1 MRLPPALLAGVI
13 LFASAAPARA
23 DVQLSI
29 QDGQVSLTVTNA
41 TVRDILAAWAR
52 VGQTRIVNG
61 DRVPGGPITLQLTG
75 VTEERALEI
84 ILRSAAGY
92 VTAPRPTAI
101 ANASRYDRILVMPT
115 TTPTR
120 PAPAPSP
127 AFAQPQL
134 NQQMQVQPPQQ
145 FPQQPPGANDDDADA
160 PGPNA
165 ASPTPNPRGPIFNSF
180 PQPQQVAPPGVYRP
194 LPGQA
199 PVGVAV
205 PGMVVPAPVQPG
217 QPGVQP
223 TRPQDQP

>member
-41 TVRDILAAWAR
+41 TVRDILAVWAK

-101 ANASRYDRILVMPT
+101 ANASRWDRILVMPT

-120 PAPAPSP
+120 AAPAPSP

-134 NQQMQVQPPQQ
+134 NQQMQFQPPQQ
-145 FPQQPPGANDDDADA
+145 TQL
-160 PGPNA
+160 
-165 ASPTPNPRGPIFNSF
+165 PRATCRRN
-180 PQPQQVAPPGVYRP
+180 V
-194 LPGQA
+194 LP
-199 PVGVAV
+199 
-205 PGMVVPAPVQPG
+205 
-217 QPGVQP
+217 
-223 TRPQDQP
+223 